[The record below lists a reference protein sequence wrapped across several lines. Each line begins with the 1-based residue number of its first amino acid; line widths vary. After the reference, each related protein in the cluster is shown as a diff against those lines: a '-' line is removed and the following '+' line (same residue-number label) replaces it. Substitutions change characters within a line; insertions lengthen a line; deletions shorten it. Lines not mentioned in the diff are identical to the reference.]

1 MTPDEVSPTP
11 APSAGKDPRSAS
23 GRNPDFKRV
32 VEWLVLTLG
41 LVTGGAASVGL
52 VEWHDVAQYGLVGA
66 AALMLIWFLTEE
78 LDQFLRPSKTL
89 AFSFLFF
96 ATIVLGVVIP
106 PEAIWLALAFAAV
119 FWSFVAIEW
128 RCELDS
134 PPDSDAHTDRVLRGL
149 GKLKARLGYRYPKAV
164 VPLRLAV
171 IVALFGGFAT
181 ALATTDRPS
190 ISKAAPKVPPVPVP
204 VPKPK
209 PKPKVPNPEHPAGTP
224 GGSEGYSKWEGRCPA
239 HTTYPEAEW
248 ATAGILALLDGG
260 TPLGPLEQ
268 GCLEHLNIEDESVHG
283 LVWGVGVEPKT
294 ETSLSLIFDDPQI
307 GIPGIVIAP
316 AVENAEEIIKKYKS
330 LAPDGRSFPR
340 YPAGQGDYYLLDTY
354 ESGTCVL
361 LRRRS
366 GEPDEEPSYT
376 MLPPS
381 VAVGWLAV
389 TRSLKKWQ
397 WVELFEGSSGTQMYK
412 LTASGETLSD
422 ATITYDPKSGVA
434 RWRIG
439 DETFPYPA
447 KQRDI
452 APAEV
457 EVYVKK
463 YLR

>member
-1 MTPDEVSPTP
+1 M
-11 APSAGKDPRSAS
+11 
-23 GRNPDFKRV
+23 
-32 VEWLVLTLG
+32 
-41 LVTGGAASVGL
+41 
-52 VEWHDVAQYGLVGA
+52 
-66 AALMLIWFLTEE
+66 AL
-78 LDQFLRPSKTL
+78 R
-89 AFSFLFF
+89 
-96 ATIVLGVVIP
+96 
-106 PEAIWLALAFAAV
+106 
-119 FWSFVAIEW
+119 
-128 RCELDS
+128 LDS
-134 PPDSDAHTDRVLRGL
+134 PPDSGAHIDRVLRGL
-149 GKLKARLGYRYPKAV
+149 GKLKAKLGYRYPKAV

-190 ISKAAPKVPPVPVP
+190 ISKAALKVPPVPK
-204 VPKPK
+204 PKPK
-209 PKPKVPNPEHPAGTP
+209 PKPKVPNHEHTAGTP
-224 GGSEGYSKWEGRCPA
+224 GGSEGYSTWEGRCPA

-376 MLPPS
+376 TLPPS

-389 TRSLKKWQ
+389 TKSLKKWQ

-434 RWRIG
+434 QWRIG